1 MQRGR
6 NGRRVESRYGEGIR
20 NPRARQRALLI
31 AVAPEEP
38 DLSELRELLRTA
50 GVAVAGELVQR
61 RAQPDPDRYFG
72 KGKLTELKGA
82 IADAGANLVAVDD
95 ELLPRQERNLEEAVG
110 GPVIHPTAVILDIF
124 ADHAGSAEGNLQ
136 VELAQL
142 EYNLAR
148 MPGLWTHL

>member
-6 NGRRVESRYGEGIR
+6 NGRNAESRYGEGIR
-20 NPRARQRALLI
+20 NPRARQRAMVI

-72 KGKLTELKGA
+72 KGKLTELKRA
-82 IADAGANLVAVDD
+82 IADADANLVAVDD
-95 ELLPRQERNLEEAVG
+95 ALLPRQVGDLE
-110 GPVIHPTAVILDIF
+110 
-124 ADHAGSAEGNLQ
+124 
-136 VELAQL
+136 
-142 EYNLAR
+142 
-148 MPGLWTHL
+148 